1 MKQRYIMLISVAI
14 VALFIMM
21 AFSDSVYSD
30 KNNNMQNSAD
40 SSNNVKIGNI
50 TFMHNYN
57 ISSNYISTSN
67 INKTSINRVY
77 SYENR
82 DVKNN
87 DNNTTSYKYDYI
99 ATNSTHYLLQYYN
112 NSNVKY
118 TIAYTDTFKH
128 YKVEIGDIIYR
139 NGNGNISYVYANIV
153 PINSSKILLGNE
165 FTLDNKGTY
174 GNVMEKLINSIKLI
188 SFNYMYSSNKTLNR
202 FGIEYSYIATA
213 MGNMLKS
220 TNNEIKNVNID
231 KTVSILI
238 DWSYICDLSVL
249 LEIVSV
255 IGLIGSAAAL
265 VAATGGLAL
274 PIFFL
279 VVSVIGVIGGWTA
292 MGYSC
297 HWPLGNP
304 WFN

>member
-139 NGNGNISYVYANIV
+139 NGNGNISYIYANIV
-153 PINSSKILLGNE
+153 PVNSSKILLGNE

-174 GNVMEKLINSIKLI
+174 SNVMEKLINSIKLI
-188 SFNYMYSSNKTLNR
+188 SFNYMYSSNKTLDR

-213 MGNMLKS
+213 MNSMLKS
-220 TNNEIKNVNID
+220 TNN
-231 KTVSILI
+231 
-238 DWSYICDLSVL
+238 SVKM
-249 LEIVSV
+249 S
-255 IGLIGSAAAL
+255 
-265 VAATGGLAL
+265 
-274 PIFFL
+274 
-279 VVSVIGVIGGWTA
+279 
-292 MGYSC
+292 
-297 HWPLGNP
+297 
-304 WFN
+304 

>member
-174 GNVMEKLINSIKLI
+174 GNIMEKLINSIKLI

>member
-1 MKQRYIMLISVAI
+1 
-14 VALFIMM
+14 
-21 AFSDSVYSD
+21 
-30 KNNNMQNSAD
+30 
-40 SSNNVKIGNI
+40 
-50 TFMHNYN
+50 
-57 ISSNYISTSN
+57 
-67 INKTSINRVY
+67 
-77 SYENR
+77 
-82 DVKNN
+82 
-87 DNNTTSYKYDYI
+87 
-99 ATNSTHYLLQYYN
+99 
-112 NSNVKY
+112 
-118 TIAYTDTFKH
+118 
-128 YKVEIGDIIYR
+128 
-139 NGNGNISYVYANIV
+139 
-153 PINSSKILLGNE
+153 
-165 FTLDNKGTY
+165 
-174 GNVMEKLINSIKLI
+174 MEKLINSIKLI

>member
-1 MKQRYIMLISVAI
+1 
-14 VALFIMM
+14 
-21 AFSDSVYSD
+21 YSD

-67 INKTSINRVY
+67 INKTSINSVY

-99 ATNSTHYLLQYYN
+99 ATNSTNYLLQYYN

-174 GNVMEKLINSIKLI
+174 GNIMEKLINSIKLI

>member
-21 AFSDSVYSD
+21 AFSDTVYSD

-57 ISSNYISTSN
+57 ISSNYISTGN

-87 DNNTTSYKYDYI
+87 NNNTTSYKYDYI
-99 ATNSTHYLLQYYN
+99 ATNSTNYLLQYYN
-112 NSNVKY
+112 NSNAKY

-139 NGNGNISYVYANIV
+139 NGNENISYIYANIV

-165 FTLDNKGTY
+165 FTLDDKGTY

-188 SFNYMYSSNKTLNR
+188 SFSYMYSSNKTLDR
-202 FGIEYSYIATA
+202 FGIEYSYIASA
-213 MGNMLKS
+213 MSNMLKS
-220 TNNEIKNVNID
+220 TNNEIKNVSID
-231 KTVSILI
+231 KTIEIAVDWNILYDVAIVGLIASILI
-238 DWSYICDLSVL
+238 LLLPGVGLVFDSMLVFWIYDALFVTESSTSIIRTLWDAFPGDLK
-249 LEIVSV
+249 
-255 IGLIGSAAAL
+255 
-265 VAATGGLAL
+265 
-274 PIFFL
+274 
-279 VVSVIGVIGGWTA
+279 
-292 MGYSC
+292 
-297 HWPLGNP
+297 
-304 WFN
+304 

>member
-139 NGNGNISYVYANIV
+139 NGNGNISYIYANIV
-153 PINSSKILLGNE
+153 PVNSSKILLGNE

-202 FGIEYSYIATA
+202 FGIEYSSIASA
-213 MGNMLKS
+213 MGSMLKS
-220 TNNEIKNVNID
+220 TNNEIKNVSID

-238 DWSYICDLSVL
+238 DWSYISDLSVL

-265 VAATGGLAL
+265 VGATGGLAI
-274 PIFFL
+274 PIISL
-279 VVSVIGVIGGWTA
+279 VISVIGLIGGWSA

>member
-99 ATNSTHYLLQYYN
+99 ATNSTNYLLQYYN

-139 NGNGNISYVYANIV
+139 NGNGNISYIYANIV

-174 GNVMEKLINSIKLI
+174 GNIMEKLINSIKLI
-188 SFNYMYSSNKTLNR
+188 SFNYMYSSNKTLDR
-202 FGIEYSYIATA
+202 FGIEYSYIASA
-213 MGNMLKS
+213 MGSMLKS
-220 TNNEIKNVNID
+220 TNNEIKNVSID
-231 KTVSILI
+231 KTIEIAVDWNILYDVAIVGLIASILI
-238 DWSYICDLSVL
+238 LLLPGVGLVFDSMLVFWIYDALFVTESSTSIIRTLWDAFPGDLK
-249 LEIVSV
+249 
-255 IGLIGSAAAL
+255 
-265 VAATGGLAL
+265 
-274 PIFFL
+274 
-279 VVSVIGVIGGWTA
+279 
-292 MGYSC
+292 
-297 HWPLGNP
+297 
-304 WFN
+304 

>member
-99 ATNSTHYLLQYYN
+99 ATNSTNYLLQYYN

-174 GNVMEKLINSIKLI
+174 GNIMEKLINSIKLI
-188 SFNYMYSSNKTLNR
+188 SFNYMYSSNKTLDR
-202 FGIEYSYIATA
+202 FGIEYSYIASA
-213 MGNMLKS
+213 MSNMLKS
-220 TNNEIKNVNID
+220 TNNEIKNVSID
-231 KTVSILI
+231 KTIEIAVDWNILYDVAIVGLIASILI
-238 DWSYICDLSVL
+238 LLLPGVGLVFDSMLVFWIYDALFVTESSTSIIRTLWDAFPGDLK
-249 LEIVSV
+249 
-255 IGLIGSAAAL
+255 
-265 VAATGGLAL
+265 
-274 PIFFL
+274 
-279 VVSVIGVIGGWTA
+279 
-292 MGYSC
+292 
-297 HWPLGNP
+297 
-304 WFN
+304 

>member
-21 AFSDSVYSD
+21 AFSDTVYSD

-40 SSNNVKIGNI
+40 SSYNVKIGNI

-67 INKTSINRVY
+67 ISKTSINRVY

-87 DNNTTSYKYDYI
+87 NNTTSYKYDYI
-99 ATNSTHYLLQYYN
+99 ATNSTNYLLQYYN
-112 NSNVKY
+112 NSNAKY

-139 NGNGNISYVYANIV
+139 NGNENISYIYANIV

-165 FTLDNKGTY
+165 FTLDDKGTY

-188 SFNYMYSSNKTLNR
+188 SFNYMYSSNKTLDK
-202 FGIEYSYIATA
+202 FGIEYSYIASA

-220 TNNEIKNVNID
+220 TNNGIKNISID
-231 KTVSILI
+231 KAVGIAIDWTWGCIITTVFYIATIVLIVLAAIFVWPVSISLASI
-238 DWSYICDLSVL
+238 FGAISGA
-249 LEIVSV
+249 
-255 IGLIGSAAAL
+255 IG
-265 VAATGGLAL
+265 ATYGEGNAC
-274 PIFFL
+274 F
-279 VVSVIGVIGGWTA
+279 GGW
-292 MGYSC
+292 
-297 HWPLGNP
+297 
-304 WFN
+304 

>member
-118 TIAYTDTFKH
+118 TIAYTDKSFYLISTVGYLKH
-128 YKVEIGDIIYR
+128 I
-139 NGNGNISYVYANIV
+139 NLNYAARGKSV
-153 PINSSKILLGNE
+153 TSKIE
-165 FTLDNKGTY
+165 CK
-174 GNVMEKLINSIKLI
+174 
-188 SFNYMYSSNKTLNR
+188 
-202 FGIEYSYIATA
+202 
-213 MGNMLKS
+213 
-220 TNNEIKNVNID
+220 
-231 KTVSILI
+231 
-238 DWSYICDLSVL
+238 
-249 LEIVSV
+249 
-255 IGLIGSAAAL
+255 
-265 VAATGGLAL
+265 
-274 PIFFL
+274 
-279 VVSVIGVIGGWTA
+279 
-292 MGYSC
+292 
-297 HWPLGNP
+297 
-304 WFN
+304 

>member
-99 ATNSTHYLLQYYN
+99 ATNSTNYLLQYYN

-128 YKVEIGDIIYR
+128 YKVEIGNIIYR

-174 GNVMEKLINSIKLI
+174 GNIMEKLINSIKLI
-188 SFNYMYSSNKTLNR
+188 SFNYMYSSNKTLDR
-202 FGIEYSYIATA
+202 FGIEYSYIASA
-213 MGNMLKS
+213 MSNMLKS
-220 TNNEIKNVNID
+220 TNNEIKNVSID
-231 KTVSILI
+231 KTIEIAVDWNILYDVAIVGLIASILI
-238 DWSYICDLSVL
+238 LLLPGVGLVFDSMLVFWIYDALFVTESSTSIIRTLWDAFPGDLK
-249 LEIVSV
+249 
-255 IGLIGSAAAL
+255 
-265 VAATGGLAL
+265 
-274 PIFFL
+274 
-279 VVSVIGVIGGWTA
+279 
-292 MGYSC
+292 
-297 HWPLGNP
+297 
-304 WFN
+304 

>member
-21 AFSDSVYSD
+21 AFSDTVYSD

-57 ISSNYISTSN
+57 ISSNYISTGN

-87 DNNTTSYKYDYI
+87 NNTTSYKYDYI
-99 ATNSTHYLLQYYN
+99 ATNSTNYLLQYYN
-112 NSNVKY
+112 NSNAKY

-139 NGNGNISYVYANIV
+139 NGNENISYIYANIV

-202 FGIEYSYIATA
+202 FGIEYSSIASA
-213 MGNMLKS
+213 MGSMLKS
-220 TNNEIKNVNID
+220 TNNNIRNVNID
-231 KTVSILI
+231 KTIGIAIDWNWGCIISTLIAVATFIALLILLTTPEGAIILI
-238 DWSYICDLSVL
+238 GTTLFYASLGLSLGLDLYAGISMV
-249 LEIVSV
+249 
-255 IGLIGSAAAL
+255 
-265 VAATGGLAL
+265 
-274 PIFFL
+274 
-279 VVSVIGVIGGWTA
+279 TA
-292 MGYSC
+292 CFPNYG
-297 HWPLGNP
+297 
-304 WFN
+304 